1 MAFTPPSSWI
11 TPRTFTRENKE
22 FFISNDPALLSVEAV
37 KDAFASEFI
46 YWANASTPDDVLRQM
61 LYGSMSF
68 GVYRWTQ
75 SQGSTTSAS
84 TQNTEQIGLARMLTD
99 GASFAYLSDV
109 YVLPQYQGKGLGTW
123 LIDCVAEIF
132 SKENMPYLRR
142 IMLFT
147 GDPRTEEMYTRIFNM
162 RVLGHEERPGLPHG
176 LNFLCARPN
185 AKVD

>member
-1 MAFTPPSSWI
+1 MAFTQPASWI
-11 TPRTFTRENKE
+11 TPRTWSRDNKE
-22 FFISNDPALLSVEAV
+22 FFVSNDPALLSVEAV
-37 KDAFASEFI
+37 KEAFASDFI
-46 YWANASTPDDVLRQM
+46 YWANASIPDDALRQM

-68 GVYRWTQ
+68 GVYKRTQ
-75 SQGSTTSAS
+75 SQGNTAPSSTK
-84 TQNTEQIGLARMLTD
+84 NTEQIGLARMMTD
-99 GASFAYLSDV
+99 GVSFAYLSDV

-147 GDPRTEEMYTRIFNM
+147 GDPRTEEMYTNVFDM
-162 RVLGHEERPGLPHG
+162 RVLGHEERPDFPHG